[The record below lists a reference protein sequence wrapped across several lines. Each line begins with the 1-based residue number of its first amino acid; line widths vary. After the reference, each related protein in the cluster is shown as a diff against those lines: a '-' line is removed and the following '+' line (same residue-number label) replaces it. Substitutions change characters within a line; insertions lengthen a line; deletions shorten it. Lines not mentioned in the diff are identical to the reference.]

1 MRATLLRLLAPIT
14 IKSAARLAANPYKPR
29 RTDGALDPRNLGG
42 DLRFVSQPLE
52 TLQPE
57 PLSNTDQRK
66 APSNPIGQYPM
77 AACSSGRRAAGCV
90 GNQRHRRWA
99 VLLTESPVVSV
110 PAPTLELCEKNGSAS
125 IRRDDPCC

>member
-57 PLSNTDQRK
+57 PLSFLL
-66 APSNPIGQYPM
+66 AL
-77 AACSSGRRAAGCV
+77 AAEPGAGSLF
-90 GNQRHRRWA
+90 R
-99 VLLTESPVVSV
+99 TS
-110 PAPTLELCEKNGSAS
+110 T
-125 IRRDDPCC
+125 